1 MKVKFSWTIPNI
13 LTTIRL
19 CAIPIMAWFIYQSGK
34 SESESY
40 GMIAFVFFLAIWITD
55 VVDGFVARKFDMV
68 SDFGK
73 IYDPFVDKLF
83 QFTTALMLLIIRRI
97 PAWVVV
103 FMLTKEV
110 IMILVG
116 AYLLQQKNLVVHSK
130 WYGKASTVLFVI
142 ALAFQFFIPAGK
154 KWMSSYI
161 FIAPVAMA
169 VFSLFAYGKS
179 VFIDGDQFPDDAEDV
194 DGVK

>member
-1 MKVKFSWTIPNI
+1 MMKVRFSWTIPNI

-19 CAIPIMAWFIYQSGK
+19 FAIPVMAWFIFQSGK
-34 SESESY
+34 VENENDS
-40 GMIAFVFFLAIWITD
+40 MVAFIFFFAIWITD
-55 VVDGFVARKFDMV
+55 VVDGFIARKFDMV

-83 QFTTALMLLIIRRI
+83 QFTTALMLLIIGKI
-97 PAWVVV
+97 PAWVVI

-110 IMILVG
+110 VMILVG
-116 AYLLQQKNLVVHSK
+116 AYLLQQKNIVVHSK
-130 WYGKASTVLFVI
+130 WYGKATTVLFVL
-142 ALAFQFFIPAGK
+142 ALATQFFVATDK
-154 KWMSSYI
+154 KWIASYI

-179 VFIDGDQFPDDAEDV
+179 VFIDGDQFSDDNDSLN
-194 DGVK
+194 

>member
-1 MKVKFSWTIPNI
+1 MKVRFSWTIPNI

-19 CAIPIMAWFIYQSGK
+19 FSIPVMAWFLYQSGK
-34 SESESY
+34 TENEKY
-40 GMIAFVFFLAIWITD
+40 GMISFIFFLSIWLTD
-55 VVDGFVARKFDMV
+55 VVDGFIARKFDMV

-83 QFTTALMLLIIRRI
+83 QFTTALMLLIIGKI

-110 IMILVG
+110 LMILVG

-130 WYGKASTVLFVI
+130 WYGKASTALFVI
-142 ALAFQFFIPAGK
+142 ALASQFFVPMDKSWI
-154 KWMSSYI
+154 SSYI

-179 VFIDGDQFPDDAEDV
+179 VFIDGDQFKDNTNNA
-194 DGVK
+194 K

>member
-19 CAIPIMAWFIYQSGK
+19 FAIPIMAWFIYKSGK
-34 SESESY
+34 VGNENF
-40 GMIAFVFFLAIWITD
+40 GMIAFVFFLSIWMTD
-55 VVDGFVARKFDMV
+55 VVDGFIARKFGMV

-83 QFTTALMLLIIRRI
+83 QFTTALMLLIIRKI

-110 IMILVG
+110 VMILVG
-116 AYLLQQKNLVVHSK
+116 AYLLQQKNMVVHSK
-130 WYGKASTVLFVI
+130 WYGKASTALFVL
-142 ALAFQFFIPAGK
+142 ALASQFFVPVDM
-154 KWMSSYI
+154 KWVSSYI
-161 FIAPVAMA
+161 FIAPVSMA
-169 VFSLFAYGKS
+169 IFSLFAYGKS
-179 VFIDGDQFPDDAEDV
+179 VFIDGDQFPDSGTRD
-194 DGVK
+194 